1 MCRYSL
7 IPICDI
13 AKKYLQQKNFFKIM
27 NRPLFKLL
35 SIIKAIASICFSIKY
50 TQYVYKSICLQNA
63 SISNISNIYSYIRKC
78 NYKTNNN
85 SQNYNIGSLQSIVIS
100 IAVILFL

>member
-1 MCRYSL
+1 
-7 IPICDI
+7 
-13 AKKYLQQKNFFKIM
+13 M
-27 NRPLFKLL
+27 NRLLFKLL

-50 TQYVYKSICLQNA
+50 TQYVYKSMCLQNT
-63 SISNISNIYSYIRKC
+63 SISNMSNIYSYIRKC
-78 NYKTNNN
+78 NYKTNNI